1 MGVFRYKFLHAEA
14 VARMAASY
22 SKKAP
27 RVARGAQSFT
37 EIRQMRLA
45 VHEEII
51 PQKFTLSLCSRE
63 P

>member
-1 MGVFRYKFLHAEA
+1 MWVIRFIFLHILA

-27 RVARGAQSFT
+27 RVARGAQSLT
-37 EIRQMRLA
+37 VIRQKRVA

>member
-1 MGVFRYKFLHAEA
+1 MEVFGFKSLRIEA
-14 VARMAASY
+14 VGRMAASY

-27 RVARGAQSFT
+27 RVARGAQSLT
-37 EIRQMRLA
+37 VTRQMRLA

-51 PQKFTLSLCSRE
+51 PWKFTLSLCARE